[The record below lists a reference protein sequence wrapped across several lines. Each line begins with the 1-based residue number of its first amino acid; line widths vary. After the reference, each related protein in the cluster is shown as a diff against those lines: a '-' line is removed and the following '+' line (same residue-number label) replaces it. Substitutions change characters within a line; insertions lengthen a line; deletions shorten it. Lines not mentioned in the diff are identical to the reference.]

1 MMPGKN
7 SIEVSD
13 PPSGKLVQIVISLLL
28 NILAFGTGASYGI
41 PNVILTQ
48 LDPKVCETNAT
59 SELAQKQSSDMML
72 NQSMHYCPFTISS
85 EQKSLVAN
93 SATIGLYFTVL
104 FAVTTVSR
112 YGKRVS
118 LMIDCILSLIGFG
131 LMASA
136 VNVPMLYMAK
146 FLLGYVGLTSRASI
160 QPFISEICT
169 PALRGVTISFYVV
182 FYIMGQG
189 FSILAA
195 NHFVRGWRYV
205 SGMLV
210 VLMIICFIALLL
222 WVHESPDWLLEKCRF
237 DEATKSLEF
246 YKIDRKI
253 LIDDDEKRK
262 TMTGEDKSYA
272 EIVTMYQEEASKA
285 KKSTETC
292 TKKLII
298 KVKENSKS
306 VVTKFKQPEVYK
318 PLILL
323 TTILG
328 LLELSGFAVM
338 ANFSIVL
345 MEEYGY
351 EEHKT
356 FMNASDIMVIIYL
369 CRIPISFLAMPLLK
383 KMQKRPLYL
392 VVSTSLL
399 VILIG
404 IILFTWYVQSITK
417 EEFQQSTGL
426 QIIPLILFIL
436 FYSTF
441 SFGSGNIPF
450 GLMGELFPPNAST
463 LANTTVFIL
472 SNILGFIA
480 IQTALVI
487 NETHGLLYVFIMPAG
502 AVAGSI
508 IIAAIF
514 MPETQ
519 GLSLDEIRKIYGKS
533 DVKPEEKLPYY
544 HQLRSDLVVDL
555 KKKIKQRQ
563 SVYVLS
569 PEVLH
574 GSIEKEYIK

>member
-1 MMPGKN
+1 MMPGQD
-7 SIEVSD
+7 SIDGSD
-13 PPSGKLVQIVISLLL
+13 PRPGRLVQIVTSVLL

-48 LDPKVCETNAT
+48 LDPKVCDRNAT
-59 SELAQKQSSDMML
+59 STIAMKQSYDVLL

-85 EQKSLVAN
+85 EQKVLVAN

-112 YGKRVS
+112 FGKRVS

-136 VNVPMLYMAK
+136 VNVPMLYLAK
-146 FLLGYVGLTSRASI
+146 FLLGYASLTSRASI

-189 FSILAA
+189 LSILAA
-195 NHFVRGWRYV
+195 NHFVKGGRYV
-205 SGMLV
+205 SVVLG
-210 VLMIICFIALLL
+210 VLMIICFLALLL

-237 DEATKSLEF
+237 DEATRSLEF
-246 YKIDRKI
+246 YQMDRKI

-262 TMTGEDKSYA
+262 TMTGEDKSYE
-272 EIVTMYQEEASKA
+272 EIVAMYQEEASQT
-285 KKSTETC
+285 KKSA
-292 TKKLII
+292 KNHAKSLVVKI
-298 KVKENSKS
+298 KEKSSS

-318 PLILL
+318 PFYLL
-323 TTILG
+323 TAILG

-356 FMNASDIMVIIYL
+356 FMNASDIMAIIYL

-383 KMQKRPLYL
+383 KVQKRPLYL
-392 VVSTSLL
+392 VVSTVLL
-399 VILIG
+399 IILIG
-404 IILFTWYVQSITK
+404 IIVFTNHVQSITK
-417 EEFQQSTGL
+417 QEFQQSIGL

-463 LANTTVFIL
+463 MANTFVFIL

-480 IQTALVI
+480 IQTALAI
-487 NETHGLLYVFIMPAG
+487 SETHGLLYVFVMPAG
-502 AVAGSI
+502 AVAASI
-508 IIAAIF
+508 LIAGIF

-533 DVKPEEKLPYY
+533 DVQLEEKVPYY
-544 HQLRSDLVVDL
+544 HRLRSGLQVEL

-563 SVYVLS
+563 SVYILS
-569 PEVLH
+569 PEVSP
-574 GSIEKEYIK
+574 GAIE